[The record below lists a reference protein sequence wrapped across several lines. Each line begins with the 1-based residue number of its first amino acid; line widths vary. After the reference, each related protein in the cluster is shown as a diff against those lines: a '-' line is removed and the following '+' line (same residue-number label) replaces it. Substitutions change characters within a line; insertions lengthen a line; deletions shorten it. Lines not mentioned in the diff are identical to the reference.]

1 MSSKPKC
8 HFSYKT
14 LIAKIGN
21 SYKGYEELEC
31 IQVPSFTKTISEKAC
46 LGKGWYGGMTEV
58 KKTFDRFF
66 VIMKDNK
73 PFGLLDNPYDEDS
86 QIKTDILPLN
96 AKYFPEI
103 INFIKTLN
111 K

>member
-1 MSSKPKC
+1 M
-8 HFSYKT
+8 
-14 LIAKIGN
+14 
-21 SYKGYEELEC
+21 YEKL
-31 IQVPSFTKTISEKAC
+31 
-46 LGKGWYGGMTEV
+46 
-58 KKTFDRFF
+58 
-66 VIMKDNK
+66 NK

-96 AKYFPEI
+96 TNYFPEI